1 MSAPTAGTPRTPITL
16 IAGPLGSGKTT
27 LLRRILDGADRRFAV
42 IMNEFGELAV
52 DSAVIRGRNLSYV
65 ELAGGCVCCSLAGEF
80 EAAVRELIDT
90 VRPEWIVLEATG
102 VAEADALV
110 YSVEENVSDVRLD
123 CVVCVV
129 DAWAQL
135 RYPSIGY
142 ATRSQLESADLVIHN
157 KIDLVK
163 PDELPVA
170 AERVRAVAP
179 DALMVEAERCA
190 VDRALLFGEPDR
202 APARTLSSSRPAHV
216 HRIESFTL
224 SLEGAVDRQRFL
236 GFVASVPPAVYRLK
250 GFVVFDDG
258 GQSII
263 NCVAGRCELES
274 APVDAVRLVFIGPDV
289 QRLKTEIAAAL
300 LECRS

>member
-1 MSAPTAGTPRTPITL
+1 MSAPTAGRPKTPITL

-52 DSAVIRGRNLSYV
+52 DSALIKGRNLSYV

-90 VRPEWIVLEATG
+90 VRPEWVVLEATG

-129 DAWAQL
+129 DAWAQI

-142 ATRSQLESADLVIHN
+142 ATRSQLESADLVILN
-157 KIDLVK
+157 KIDLVQ
-163 PDELPVA
+163 PGELPVA
-170 AERVRAVAP
+170 AERVRAAAP
-179 DALMVEAERCA
+179 GALLVEAERCA
-190 VDRALLFGEPDR
+190 VDLALLFGDPDR
-202 APARTLSSSRPAHV
+202 APVRTMPSSRPVHAHQV
-216 HRIESFTL
+216 ESFTL
-224 SLEGAVDRQRFL
+224 SLEGAVNRERFL
-236 GFVASVPPAVYRLK
+236 GFIATLPPAVYRSK

-258 GQSII
+258 GRSII

-274 APVDAVRLVFIGPDV
+274 APVDGIRLVFIGPGLE
-289 QRLKTEIAAAL
+289 RHRTEIAAAL
-300 LECRS
+300 RECRS